1 MKKNCWE
8 LMNCGREMN
17 GGKIGE
23 LGICPAA
30 TETKLNGVH
39 SGKNAG
45 RSCWVIAGTLC
56 GGAEQGTFAMKY
68 HNCRQCDFYKEIK
81 TEEASNFI
89 ISKDLLDILHK

>member
-1 MKKNCWE
+1 MKKNCWQ

-23 LGICPAA
+23 LGICPTA

-45 RSCWVIAGTLC
+45 RSCWVVAGTLC

-68 HNCRQCDFYKEIK
+68 QNCRQCDFYKEVK
-81 TEEASNFI
+81 TEEKSNFF